1 MSRRTPRVFQDP
13 TRRVEVCV
21 RQHAS
26 PPGRQ
31 TASGAASR
39 VQRGPGLAIW
49 PGCASTPRKA
59 MARSNS
65 RRPRRVVSSLEG
77 WRARERP
84 RPRAWVM
91 VSASW
96 RAVRSN
102 ASAWS
107 DGSSW
112 SQWSASSRLWC
123 HTRCAASNGPRW
135 GECVDVG
142 SEPFCRGRPPAGS
155 VGRSSRRVAGAAP
168 VRRRCG
174 AGGRRRWAAPVG
186 DAGATPGGCGWRPS
200 RMARQGGHNQ
210 PGRPGDQGVRQW
222 GVKHDASSGWPQTR
236 RRACAA
242 GGPVHPLKRGDPTES
257 GLRTLAVRV
266 SARFVPANSGS
277 RGRHRRRQSLQG
289 IVPCGA
295 PFLLP
300 EWLTVGDSQ
309 LQRSP
314 RSIYL
319 KFKTCNLFLEYG
331 L

>member
-13 TRRVEVCV
+13 TRRVGVCV
-21 RQHAS
+21 HEHAS

-31 TASGAASR
+31 TASGAASG

-65 RRPRRVVSSLEG
+65 RTPRRVVSSLEG
-77 WRARERP
+77 WRACERP

-142 SEPFCRGRPPAGS
+142 SEPLLAASVSG
-155 VGRSSRRVAGAAP
+155 VGRSVLTTY
-168 VRRRCG
+168 RRCD
-174 AGGRRRWAAPVG
+174 AGGRRRWGVGGDPAGWLDGAGIATCPVG
-186 DAGATPGGCGWRPS
+186 
-200 RMARQGGHNQ
+200 
-210 PGRPGDQGVRQW
+210 
-222 GVKHDASSGWPQTR
+222 
-236 RRACAA
+236 
-242 GGPVHPLKRGDPTES
+242 
-257 GLRTLAVRV
+257 LA
-266 SARFVPANSGS
+266 GS
-277 RGRHRRRQSLQG
+277 RGWDRLRTSTG
-289 IVPCGA
+289 IDRIAGGGA
-295 PFLLP
+295 
-300 EWLTVGDSQ
+300 
-309 LQRSP
+309 
-314 RSIYL
+314 
-319 KFKTCNLFLEYG
+319 
-331 L
+331 